1 MTPPDQPREEPAVP
15 GDPVRMALGALV
27 ASCYAGYRRAKQA
40 ATGPVQPPEGG
51 IGDEAPADPAA
62 REGGADAPS
71 APPPSRPGR

>member
-27 ASCYAGYRRAKQA
+27 ASCYAGYRRAKA
-40 ATGPVQPPEGG
+40 ATGPVRPPAEG

-62 REGGADAPS
+62 REGGGEAPT
-71 APPPSRPGR
+71 APPPSRPDR